1 MKKYLPTKGFT
12 TSMKTGRGFT
22 LIELM
27 VVVTIIAILSVVGIS
42 LYTTAQKNARDGIRR
57 AEISSLGKSIETSR
71 DPTATTTTYV
81 YTGGSPGDNYEN
93 DYPQNKARD
102 PLRDSSKQQYCMAT
116 HATVAVLDPAS
127 WATVDDNCPTSQVGA
142 PAYSEAIGGDGN
154 WATAALDTG
163 ARYWKLCARL
173 EVSGNFFCVQNS
185 Q

>member
-1 MKKYLPTKGFT
+1 MKKYLPNPK
-12 TSMKTGRGFT
+12 GFT

-71 DPTATTTTYV
+71 DPTATTLTYV
-81 YTGGSPGDNYEN
+81 YDATSYGN

-102 PLRDSSKQQYCMAT
+102 PLKELLRQQYCIGVGSSPINDPTTWAT
-116 HATVAVLDPAS
+116 SDPCPSVPASTYNVAVNEQGAWGAS
-127 WATVDDNCPTSQVGA
+127 AGL
-142 PAYSEAIGGDGN
+142 GGSGQ
-154 WATAALDTG
+154 
-163 ARYWKLCARL
+163 RYWKLCARL